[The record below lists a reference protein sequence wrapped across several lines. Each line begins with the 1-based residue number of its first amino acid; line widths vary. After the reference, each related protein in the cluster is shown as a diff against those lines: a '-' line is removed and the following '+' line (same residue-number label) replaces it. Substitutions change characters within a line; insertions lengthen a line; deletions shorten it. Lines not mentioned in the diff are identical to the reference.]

1 MRLRNKLRGLK
12 EVLIFENRLGI
23 IIQTLFNP
31 KNKLFIY
38 KINNKEY
45 LLNKNG
51 GDIPGFRCII
61 TSNEYRPFINELKNI
76 GQISILDIGA
86 NVGGFIAL
94 LDSMNI
100 KFKKIVAVEFNPN
113 TFYRLGVNI
122 SNNFNCEYHLLNKAV
137 VGYDRAISK
146 NFTLGGT
153 GDSIYANNLSSDKTN
168 KTIPGITFD
177 KIYNQYFADGEI
189 IDLLKIDIEGAEYE
203 IFENVDYKQ
212 IKNCRYL
219 LIEMHNKE
227 NKNKELIISK
237 LKDLSFEEYL
247 QNASSN
253 QNVYFF
259 KNISLYN

>member
-1 MRLRNKLRGLK
+1 MNLKNKLTGLK
-12 EVLIFENRLGI
+12 EIVKFDNWVSIIFR
-23 IIQTLFNP
+23 TLFKP
-31 KNKLFIY
+31 HSQLFIY
-38 KINNKEY
+38 KLKGKEY
-45 LLNKNG
+45 LINKNA
-51 GDIPGFRCII
+51 GDVPGFRSILA
-61 TSNEYRPFINELKNI
+61 SNEYRPFINELKNI
-76 GQISILDIGA
+76 GQISLLDLGA

-100 KFKKIVAVEFNPN
+100 KLKKIVAVEYNPN

-153 GDSIYANNLSSDKTN
+153 GDSIYENNLSSDGTN

-177 KIYNQYFADGEI
+177 KIYNQYFADDEI

-212 IKNCRYL
+212 IKNCKYL
-219 LIEMHNKE
+219 LIEIHRTE
-227 NKNKELIISK
+227 NKNKDLLISK
-237 LKDLSFEEYL
+237 LKELSFEEYL
-247 QNASSN
+247 PNTSKN

-259 KNISLYN
+259 KNISLVN